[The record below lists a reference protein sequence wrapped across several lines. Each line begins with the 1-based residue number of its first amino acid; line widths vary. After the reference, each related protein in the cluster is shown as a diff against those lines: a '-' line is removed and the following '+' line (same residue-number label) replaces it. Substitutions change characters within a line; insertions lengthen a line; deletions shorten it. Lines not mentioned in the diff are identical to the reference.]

1 LVPSDFGEFSND
13 LVVGNFSYDNSEINA
28 FDPTSGAF
36 LGTTPVD
43 VDMGNTPGGLW
54 DLSFGSGGNNG
65 SPDVL
70 YFSDGINGET
80 DGLFAAISVP
90 ESSGLAVFAG
100 ALIFLVIGRQAL
112 RRR

>member
-1 LVPSDFGEFSND
+1 LGPSDFGEFSND
-13 LVVGNFSYDNSEINA
+13 LLVGNFSYDNSEINA
-28 FDPTSGAF
+28 FDTTTGAF
-36 LGTTPVD
+36 RGSIPID
-43 VDMGNTPGGLW
+43 VGMGNTPGGLW
-54 DLSFGSGGNNG
+54 DIGFGIGGSNG

-90 ESSGLAVFAG
+90 EPSGLAVFAG
-100 ALIFLVIGRQAL
+100 ALVFLVIGRRAM